1 MTTST
6 QNALHSL
13 DVLETALK
21 EAGLVRHL
29 PLVDSVRKCMTGIVA
44 QHGLLSRIKSLA
56 GVSIRTGAA
65 RRQICEFDL
74 MPFALGGHNADCS
87 DQIVY
92 GEPDTIARLRV
103 DLAELSE
110 FRRQKGESDYQKQ
123 KENTEWPMNS
133 SSS

>member
-6 QNALHSL
+6 QNALQSL

-29 PLVDSVRKCMTGIVA
+29 PLVDSVRKCVSGIIA
-44 QHGLLSRIKSLA
+44 QHGLLSRVKSLSGA
-56 GVSIRTGAA
+56 CIRTGKT
-65 RRQICEFDL
+65 RQQISEFDL

-92 GEPDTIARLRV
+92 GEPDTIARLRA
-103 DLAELSE
+103 DLAELSQL
-110 FRRQKGESDYQKQ
+110 RRQKAEAEYRSR
-123 KENTEWPMNS
+123 KEP
-133 SSS
+133 